1 MKSRVLHRL
10 PGRVRVE
17 IPALRRIPSE
27 NRDLA
32 YVLIKAIPRPRGLK
46 NLKPSFITG
55 NVLLEYDQHVTTEA
69 HILEHIDALVSLA
82 VKYRNKM
89 ARVNAQ
95 SLPRVLV
102 RLQELLT
109 NCDTA
114 SHAYLKEVVISED
127 VWS

>member
-1 MKSRVLHRL
+1 
-10 PGRVRVE
+10 VE